1 LKVIIDST
9 ERFVIDN
16 MGWVDKAALWFL
28 DLSTGAVR
36 QVPLGTGDYLTLMG
50 GERDLF
56 VAVRRES
63 VSLLEATV
71 HSAASPPDV
80 LARLRIEQG
89 RATFSGRADLWASVP
104 RVFVADHSRFANV
117 VRPLLFLV
125 DQRRGT
131 VDFQE
136 LPWYSDGYDLMY
148 QGLLD
153 PVPVPESDLLLMPI
167 QRDSEPVIYDLTE
180 RRKVGTMKLADR
192 HGNPTLRFRR
202 TASELWA
209 DDYDTILR
217 LDIKSW
223 RVRDALR
230 LQENIVTIVQGRES
244 RGGAFIGQYCFDLDE
259 VHCAVARPFS
269 GDVVVLDTESF
280 RQARRV
286 PTGSQPLRVALLR
299 DGRIIARDWKTGK
312 LLRAQADE

>member
-1 LKVIIDST
+1 MIIDST

-63 VSLLEATV
+63 MSLLEATV

-125 DQRRGT
+125 DHRRGT

-153 PVPVPESDLLLMPI
+153 PVSVPDSDLLLMPI

-192 HGNPTLRFRR
+192 HDPAARYQLLACPRR
-202 TASELWA
+202 TTAA
-209 DDYDTILR
+209 G
-217 LDIKSW
+217 KH
-223 RVRDALR
+223 RDHSAR
-230 LQENIVTIVQGRES
+230 TG
-244 RGGAFIGQYCFDLDE
+244 
-259 VHCAVARPFS
+259 VARRRIHRSILLRS
-269 GDVVVLDTESF
+269 G
-280 RQARRV
+280 R
-286 PTGSQPLRVALLR
+286 GPLRGRATLQRRCRSAGHRTLQASPASADRVAAPP
-299 DGRIIARDWKTGK
+299 GRTPPGWPRNRKRLEERKTYSCPG
-312 LLRAQADE
+312 

>member
-1 LKVIIDST
+1 VIIDST

-28 DLSTGAVR
+28 DLSTGTVR
-36 QVPLGTGDYLTLMG
+36 QAQLGSGDYLTLMG

-63 VSLLEATV
+63 VSVLEATV
-71 HSAASPPDV
+71 HSTASPPDV
-80 LARLRIEQG
+80 LAQLRVEQG
-89 RATFSGRADLWASVP
+89 RATFSGRVDLWASVP

-117 VRPLLFLV
+117 GRPLLFLV
-125 DQRRGT
+125 DHRRGT

-153 PVPVPESDLLLMPI
+153 PVPVPDSDLLLMPI

-192 HGNPTLRFRR
+192 HGNPTPRFRR

-217 LDIKSW
+217 LDVKSW

-230 LQENIVTIVQGRES
+230 LQEDIVTTVQGRES

-269 GDVVVLDTESF
+269 GDVVILDTASF

-299 DGRIIARDWKTGK
+299 DGRVIARDWKSGNFI
-312 LLRAQADE
+312 RAQADK

>member
-1 LKVIIDST
+1 VIIDST

-28 DLSTGAVR
+28 DLSTGTVR
-36 QVPLGTGDYLTLMG
+36 QAPLGSGDYLSLMG

-63 VSLLEATV
+63 ISVLEATV
-71 HSAASPPDV
+71 HSTASPPDV
-80 LARLRIEQG
+80 LAQLRVEQG

-104 RVFVADHSRFANV
+104 RAFVADHSRFANV

-125 DQRRGT
+125 DHRRGT

-153 PVPVPESDLLLMPI
+153 PVPVPDSDLLLMPI

-192 HGNPTLRFRR
+192 HGNPTPRFRR

-217 LDIKSW
+217 LDVKSW

-230 LQENIVTIVQGRES
+230 LQDDIVTAVQGRES

-269 GDVVVLDTESF
+269 GDVVILDTASF

-286 PTGSQPLRVALLR
+286 TTGSQPLKVALLR
-299 DGRIIARDWKTGK
+299 DGRVIARDWKSGN
-312 LLRAQADE
+312 LIRAQADK